1 MTAKDF
7 GFREGRTVELVVGV
21 GGGDLGPVGIGIVV
35 RSDRGGRSHQQ
46 PEGEDR
52 VGGTHRTVAR
62 REVSR
67 DHRRHR

>member
-1 MTAKDF
+1 MTAKVSHVE
-7 GFREGRTVELVVGV
+7 RGRTVKRVAGEGV
-21 GGGDLGPVGIGIVV
+21 GATVIVV

-52 VGGTHRTVAR
+52 VGGTHRKVAR

-67 DHRRHR
+67 GHRRHR